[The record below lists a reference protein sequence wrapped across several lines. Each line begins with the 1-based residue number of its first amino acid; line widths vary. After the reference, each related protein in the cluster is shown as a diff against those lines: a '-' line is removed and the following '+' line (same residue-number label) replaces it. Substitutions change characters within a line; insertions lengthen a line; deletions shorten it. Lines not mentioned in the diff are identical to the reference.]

1 MQIERITE
9 GAAKNAFFHKIADIP
24 GGVTV
29 KTSGLTATELP
40 EGTPIAKGANG
51 LYLPIA
57 TGKVVEAA
65 GAAAV
70 TYAVAK
76 GNVFIVGD
84 KIAKSTSVNVNITA
98 IDRTDANK
106 DVITVD
112 ATLGAKAV
120 DSTVTAGGV
129 GAAVAV
135 TGSTEKIRKNNDL
148 YVSAWVIA
156 VLNSKIV
163 GEPDSKPAG
172 VLYL

>member
-9 GAAKNAFFHKIADIP
+9 GATKNAFFHKIADIP

-29 KTSGLTATELP
+29 KTTGLTASELP
-40 EGTPIAKGANG
+40 EATPIAVGPNG
-51 LYLPIA
+51 IYLPIA
-57 TGKVVEAA
+57 TAKVVETA
-65 GAAAV
+65 GSSAV

-76 GNVFIVGD
+76 GHVFVVGD
-84 KIAKSTSVNVNITA
+84 KIAKTSSVNVNITA
-98 IDRTDANK
+98 IDKTDANK

-120 DSTVTAGGV
+120 DSTVTAGAV

-156 VLNSKIV
+156 VLNKNIV

-172 VLYL
+172 VLYI